1 MQVKLGQKSQLAI
14 VSVASMYILHVV
26 LVDFVK
32 SACNLDQRDSTEKN
46 ELSNVRPVWNRF

>member
-46 ELSNVRPVWNRF
+46 ELSNVRPVWMRF